1 MNNKGFADNK
11 ISIETPN
18 DVSVAEKPLK
28 DIQIKSQRV
37 DINVLKSKLQE
48 TESKEFKKNVFIL
61 SSLIL
66 ALGVLGIYF
75 SLWVKFAKYCIKWLN
90 MTVKNIVSNVKKQLV
105 AKYLTEERSKT
116 QVKSTDINILLNRI
130 EINKK
135 NESRRKLYFS
145 AAASTGLILFGL
157 IIF

>member
-1 MNNKGFADNK
+1 MINKGFAENE

-28 DIQIKSQRV
+28 DTQIKSQRV

-75 SLWVKFAKYCIKWLN
+75 SL
-90 MTVKNIVSNVKKQLV
+90 
-105 AKYLTEERSKT
+105 
-116 QVKSTDINILLNRI
+116 
-130 EINKK
+130 
-135 NESRRKLYFS
+135 
-145 AAASTGLILFGL
+145 
-157 IIF
+157 